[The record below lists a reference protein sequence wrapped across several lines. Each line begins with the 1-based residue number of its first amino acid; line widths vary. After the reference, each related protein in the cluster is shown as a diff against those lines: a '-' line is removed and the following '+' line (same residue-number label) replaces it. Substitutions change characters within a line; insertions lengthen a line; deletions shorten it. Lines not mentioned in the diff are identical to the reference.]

1 LFNLYA
7 FIFKKTVTQIK
18 LVQMM
23 ELIEFF
29 SHATTL
35 VSNTKY
41 YFRKMKIQQ
50 KFKDKIDLF
59 PGMNDE

>member
-1 LFNLYA
+1 
-7 FIFKKTVTQIK
+7 
-18 LVQMM
+18 M

-29 SHATTL
+29 SHSATL

-41 YFRKMKIQQ
+41 YFNKLKIQQ

-59 PGMNDE
+59 EQPHNEQTTV